1 MRRRREGARRK
12 KKKRLSQLPTS
23 ALLTYSIPSLSIS
36 LSLSRYPLASSPS
49 FSLWILLCSSL
60 FFDHLSELGHRQTVR
75 QHFEEHRREKK
86 KKKKKRVLSMRTI
99 QGFFNK

>member
-1 MRRRREGARRK
+1 MEARGSEK
-12 KKKRLSQLPTS
+12 KEKEHLSQLPTS

-49 FSLWILLCSSL
+49 FSQWILLCSSL
-60 FFDHLSELGHRQTVR
+60 FFDHLTELGHRQTVR
-75 QHFEEHRREKK
+75 QHFEEHGREKK
-86 KKKKKRVLSMRTI
+86 GKKKRVLSMRTI